1 MHRLGAWFAAIL
13 AGAVILG
20 VVGAFA
26 VALLVP
32 VVPVFSEPAEISEM
46 IPAATSDGA
55 CADIVV
61 DGTVTADV
69 RGPLLMWV
77 MEPHVSSMSWEDL
90 YVLVVPEDETCPGT
104 TVGEVAVV
112 LTGDGTADG
121 LGFGASGGAGFVEDE
136 RVTVEVDGPLTGDW
150 RACIELSISLTLERD
165 GVSSAADIPEA
176 PVRVCVPVD

>member
-26 VALLVP
+26 IALLVP
-32 VVPVFSEPAEISEM
+32 VVPVYSESSVVSVTKN
-46 IPAATSDGA
+46 ATTGEGA
-55 CADIVV
+55 CALIVV

-104 TVGEVAVV
+104 TVGELEVELRGVGADTGVGVGVA
-112 LTGDGTADG
+112 
-121 LGFGASGGAGFVEDE
+121 GGAGFVAEDV
-136 RVTVEVDGPLTGDW
+136 VTVEIDGPLTGDW

>member
-26 VALLVP
+26 IALLVP
-32 VVPVFSEPAEISEM
+32 VVPVYSESSEVSVTKN
-46 IPAATSDGA
+46 ATTGDGA
-55 CADIVV
+55 CALIVV

-104 TVGEVAVV
+104 TVGELEVELRGVGTDTGVGVGVA
-112 LTGDGTADG
+112 
-121 LGFGASGGAGFVEDE
+121 GGAGFVAEDV
-136 RVTVEVDGPLTGDW
+136 VTVEIDAPLEDGDL
-150 RACIELSISLTLERD
+150 ACLELSIGLSLASG
-165 GVSSAADIPEA
+165 GVESGAEIPEG
-176 PVRVCVPVD
+176 PERVCVPVD